1 MCDNR
6 LKRKLGN
13 FPGRNAAVKMN
24 RDRDL
29 AAMQRQSR
37 QSPAASSTQDNT
49 GDMEMDEM
57 RDHTPG
63 HTDVNELTTLATSWY
78 KHLSSGGLSN
88 EELVAKFRFEEFV
101 SDTDLVL
108 QKRRPTREFD
118 EYGDELDDS
127 KEDGRKYL
135 ARQQQWSEFKV
146 AMGRLES
153 NMRVQYDEVR
163 NSPTYLSWK
172 RPELFHGRLRLLH
185 FDKQKVCGV

>member
-37 QSPAASSTQDNT
+37 QSPAASSELPQDNT
-49 GDMEMDEM
+49 GDMEMEEM

-63 HTDVNELTTLATSWY
+63 HTDVAELTELATSWY
-78 KHLSSGGLSN
+78 KLLSKGMDGG
-88 EELVAKFRFEEFV
+88 EIVAKCRFEAFV
-101 SDTDLVL
+101 LDTDLVL

-118 EYGDELDDS
+118 EYGDETTQS
-127 KEDGRKYL
+127 Q
-135 ARQQQWSEFKV
+135 ARQQQWSEFTC
-146 AMGRLES
+146 AMSRLES
-153 NMRVQYDEVR
+153 NMRVQYGEVR

-172 RPELFHGRLRLLH
+172 RPELFHDRLRLLH